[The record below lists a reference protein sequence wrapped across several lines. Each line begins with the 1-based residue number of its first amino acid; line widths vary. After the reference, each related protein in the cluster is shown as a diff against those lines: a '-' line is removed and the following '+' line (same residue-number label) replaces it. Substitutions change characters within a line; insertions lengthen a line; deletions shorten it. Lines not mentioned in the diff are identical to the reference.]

1 MPSDDRSARPVR
13 GRHSSWA
20 SLANSAAANG
30 LLPLVN
36 NILPAWQSH
45 APTATFLILT
55 ACLGVQRRQFLY
67 IAMLLHL
74 MGARNV
80 RREQASQLSPRR
92 HPLASPSSVQG
103 SHPRETL
110 GASSKNSTVF
120 PRQTPA
126 DSAFINLLF
135 TPTQLHPE
143 IKS

>member
-1 MPSDDRSARPVR
+1 MPSDDRLAWPAR
-13 GRHSSWA
+13 GRHSSRP
-20 SLANSAAANG
+20 SLASSAAANG

-45 APTATFLILT
+45 VPTATFLILT

-67 IAMLLHL
+67 IAMLLCL

-80 RREQASQLSPRR
+80 RRDQSSQPSPRR

-110 GASSKNSTVF
+110 GASPKNSTVF
-120 PRQTPA
+120 PHQTPS
-126 DSAFINLLF
+126 DSAFTNLLF